1 MLQRV
6 GRDIVLKYDTEV
18 GAGGVYRPGIAEQR
32 LGDVGVLIG
41 LAPIAVGLVH
51 VGEGAHLVAS
61 APRQF
66 ESQDAVPASLKD
78 AVQSIRALKMLGSNI
93 SMPNKTVVHK
103 YLDEVDEAA
112 KLCGAINTVVNMR
125 DENGQVTGKLKGYNT
140 DGMGYWQG
148 LKEEGIDFKGMKMV
162 LIGTGGAATA
172 IAVRGALDG
181 IAEIEIFNIKD
192 KFYSRGEEIVDLIN
206 KNTNCKATMN
216 DLADHDLLKEKMHAA
231 DLFCDATGVGMHP
244 LEDLSNIP
252 DPSFFKKDL
261 IVTDTVYAPRETVMM
276 KQAKEAG
283 CERVYNGMS
292 MMLFQALIAIKLY
305 TGKDTPVDYMKE
317 KLGI

>member
-1 MLQRV
+1 MAERIT
-6 GRDIVLKYDTEV
+6 GHTE
-18 GAGGVYRPGIAEQR
+18 
-32 LGDVGVLIG
+32 LIG
-41 LAPIAVGLVH
+41 LMAYPIRHSSSPAMHNEAFAYLGLDY
-51 VGEGAHLVAS
+51 AYLA
-61 APRQF
+61 F
-66 ESQDAVPASLKD
+66 EVDNSTLEDAVKG
-78 AVQSIRALKMLGSNI
+78 IRALKMVGSNV
-93 SMPNKTVVHK
+93 SMPNKTVVGQ
-103 YLDEVDEAA
+103 YLDKLSPAA
-112 KLCGAINTVVNMR
+112 ELCGAVNTIVN
-125 DENGQVTGKLKGYNT
+125 ENGVLTGHIT
-140 DGMGYWQG
+140 DGIGFMQA
-148 LKEEGIDFKGMKMV
+148 LKDNDIDVIGKKMT
-162 LIGTGGAATA
+162 ICGAGGAATA

-216 DLADHDLLKEKMHAA
+216 DLADKDLLKEKMHAA

-283 CERVYNGMS
+283 CEKVFNGMG

>member
-1 MLQRV
+1 
-6 GRDIVLKYDTEV
+6 
-18 GAGGVYRPGIAEQR
+18 
-32 LGDVGVLIG
+32 
-41 LAPIAVGLVH
+41 
-51 VGEGAHLVAS
+51 
-61 APRQF
+61 
-66 ESQDAVPASLKD
+66 
-78 AVQSIRALKMLGSNI
+78 MLGSNI

-112 KLCGAINTVVNMR
+112 KLCGAINTVVNLR
-125 DENGQVTGKLKGYNT
+125 DENGQVTYPLKEKGYNMNNT
-140 DGMGYWQG
+140 DGMGYWQA
-148 LKEEGIDFKGMKMV
+148 LTEEGIDFKGMKMV

-181 IAEIEIFNIKD
+181 VAEIEIFNIKD

-216 DLADHDLLKEKMHAA
+216 DLADKDLLKEKMHAA

-283 CERVYNGMS
+283 CEKVFNGMG

>member
-1 MLQRV
+1 MLHHIFQK
-6 GRDIVLKYDTEV
+6 VLLPAAL
-18 GAGGVYRPGIAEQR
+18 AGTM
-32 LGDVGVLIG
+32 
-41 LAPIAVGLVH
+41 LAGT
-51 VGEGAHLVAS
+51 S
-61 APRQF
+61 AP
-66 ESQDAVPASLKD
+66 AVSLAAQAATQPDSYHDDWLHVNDNAEIVDKD
-78 AVQSIRALKMLGSNI
+78 GNPVWI
-93 SMPNKTVVHK
+93 
-103 YLDEVDEAA
+103 
-112 KLCGAINTVVNMR
+112 
-125 DENGQVTGKLKGYNT
+125 TGCNWFGYNVGSQVF
-140 DGMGYWQG
+140 DGVWSQNMHDMLRQIADHGFNFLRIPMSTEILLQWKNGDPDPATPKVNQYTNPE
-148 LKEEGIDFKGMKMV
+148 LTEEGIDFKGMKMV

-181 IAEIEIFNIKD
+181 VAEIEIFNIKD

-216 DLADHDLLKEKMHAA
+216 DLADKDLLKEKMHAA

-283 CERVYNGMS
+283 CEKVFNGMG
-292 MMLFQALIAIKLY
+292 MMLFQALITIKLY

>member
-1 MLQRV
+1 
-6 GRDIVLKYDTEV
+6 
-18 GAGGVYRPGIAEQR
+18 
-32 LGDVGVLIG
+32 
-41 LAPIAVGLVH
+41 
-51 VGEGAHLVAS
+51 
-61 APRQF
+61 
-66 ESQDAVPASLKD
+66 
-78 AVQSIRALKMLGSNI
+78 
-93 SMPNKTVVHK
+93 MPNKTVVHK

-125 DENGQVTGKLKGYNT
+125 DENGEVTGKLKGYNT

-148 LKEEGIDFKGMKMV
+148 LTEEGIDFKGMKMV

-181 IAEIEIFNIKD
+181 IAELEIFNIKD

-216 DLADHDLLKEKMHAA
+216 DLGDLDLLKEKMHAA

-252 DPSFFKKDL
+252 DTSYFKKDL

-283 CERVYNGMS
+283 CDKVYNGMS